1 MQEKIS
7 QGAEASIYKDEDK
20 IIKHRTIKSYRN
32 KQIDEKLRKYR
43 TRREAKVL
51 KKLSEM
57 NFPAP
62 KLKKDIDEI
71 NMKIE
76 MEHIDG
82 TKLRDFLHKNH
93 KELSNEIGRKIAI
106 LHKHDII
113 HGDLTTSNMIVN
125 EEIYLIDFGLSF
137 FSKKPEDKA
146 VDLHLLKRAL
156 ESKHHMI
163 FEECFDEII
172 KAYKEHYPDHE
183 KVLNRL
189 EIVEKRGRNK
199 HKGDKNDRT

>member
-51 KKLSEM
+51 KKLEALG
-57 NFPAP
+57 FAAP
-62 KLKKDIDEI
+62 KIIKDIDEI
-71 NMKIE
+71 GMKIE

-93 KELSNEIGRKIAI
+93 KDLSNEIGRKIAI

-113 HGDLTTSNMIVN
+113 HGDLTTSNMIVK

-163 FEECFDEII
+163 FKECFDQVI
-172 KAYKEHYPDHE
+172 KAYKEHYPDH
-183 KVLNRL
+183 KQVLDRL
-189 EIVEKRGRNK
+189 EKVEKRGRNK
-199 HKGDKNDRT
+199 GKG